1 MSCGNCLSQFCI
13 GCINELI
20 ESVKGFNMIPPY
32 VKRSDATLRKIINI
46 QKQMRSAIKS
56 TDFGPCCLF
65 GVLDTTSTLVKTPRP
80 DPTVQCSRIES
91 IKNYRQSI
99 GKKNTN
105 KNKLTAIPK
114 DQNEGLH
121 QYFQDPIRTSHLGVF
136 KKKEEPKLLHR
147 RITNKQRRRRLPIT
161 STYNPFSGAFVL
173 PTFGLIIE
181 GEVTNSHWYCDHHAL
196 ARSQV
201 DGTLSV
207 PHCVLSNDCAIL
219 LHSSNLCLPRI
230 TGSRETF
237 NLVISAPED
246 IREKRQITVEVIE
259 VDQKIATL
267 EAMKMKGSNSFG
279 ENFIK
284 QLSFFSSEDMRAD
297 VDVTIILGRFS
308 IDSNIH
314 PKMLLLR
321 FSGML
326 ANVNYS
332 VKSRNEIAKE
342 LYHKLR
348 PIAGRQGYEIARR
361 GGSSGKTCLQSDQ
374 DLLDCIHDV
383 PGLCPRRLRGVVI
396 LRGHFSYYLIYR
408 NVESTK
414 FVCHQYSPP
423 KEGGSFKMPT
433 AILYNYPV
441 LAEFTYLKMVATEVL
456 RSLNI
461 NRDERGL
468 PRVCQGVIDCE
479 SQKIVKS
486 REIYEACDEPMEAKY
501 LAFLDAFN
509 KLHSYSMVCYPVG
522 MHNDT
527 FKDGDESLENKILM
541 SMIETDPQHGRRKG
555 LGRGG
560 CLLGTNFVYALLD
573 W

>member
-1 MSCGNCLSQFCI
+1 MSL
-13 GCINELI
+13 
-20 ESVKGFNMIPPY
+20 
-32 VKRSDATLRKIINI
+32 
-46 QKQMRSAIKS
+46 AITS

-65 GVLDTTSTLVKTPRP
+65 RVIDTTSTLVKTPRP
-80 DPTVQCSRIES
+80 DPTVKCSRVQS

-99 GKKNTN
+99 GN
-105 KNKLTAIPK
+105 KNNVPAIPK
-114 DQNEGLH
+114 GQNLELH

-136 KKKEEPKLLHR
+136 RKKEEPILLHR
-147 RITNKQRRRRLPIT
+147 RIAKKQRRRRIPLT
-161 STYNPFSGAFVL
+161 TTYNPFSGAFVL
-173 PTFGLIIE
+173 PTFGLLIE

-201 DGTLSV
+201 DGTLGV
-207 PHCVLSNDCAIL
+207 PHCVLSNDCAIQ
-219 LHSSNLCLPRI
+219 LHSSNLCLQRI
-230 TGSRETF
+230 SGSRERF
-237 NLVISAPED
+237 NLVIRAPED
-246 IREKRQITVEVIE
+246 ISERREITVEVIE
-259 VDQKIATL
+259 VDQKIATS
-267 EAMKMKGSNSFG
+267 EAMKMKGVNSFG

-284 QLSFFSSEDMRAD
+284 QMSFFSSEDMRSD

-332 VKSRNEIAKE
+332 VQRRSEIAKE
-342 LYHKLR
+342 LYHQLR
-348 PIAGRQGYEIARR
+348 PIAGRQGYEVARR

-396 LRGHFSYYLIYR
+396 LRGPLSYYLIYR

-414 FVCHQYSPP
+414 FVCYQYSPP

-441 LAEFTYLKMVATEVL
+441 LGEFAYLKMVATEVL
-456 RSLNI
+456 RSLNV
-461 NRDERGL
+461 NRVERGL

-479 SQKIVKS
+479 LRKIAKS
-486 REIYEACDEPMEAKY
+486 REIYNTCDKPMEEKY
-501 LAFLDAFN
+501 MAFLDAFN
-509 KLHSYSMVCYPVG
+509 NLHSYSMVCYPVG

-541 SMIETDPQHGRRKG
+541 SIIETDPGLEGSKG
-555 LGRGG
+555 PGRGG
-560 CLLGTNFVYALLD
+560 CLLGNYFVYALLD